1 MAEGAARRAGRGKKL
16 EEAQC
21 FFAVVVF
28 CLQLP
33 HSLGLYRKFP
43 LFYSPALE
51 TSFDLCSSPK
61 KT

>member
-1 MAEGAARRAGRGKKL
+1 MAEGAARKERRGKNL
-16 EEAQC
+16 EEAYA

-33 HSLGLYRKFP
+33 HSLGFHRKFL

-51 TSFDLCSSPK
+51 KILIYV
-61 KT
+61 